1 MVRKIIITLSL
12 SGLLLGTPAMI
23 NGMAQER
30 SDKQQEP
37 QQEMK
42 SVNGKIADIDDQGRS
57 FTLDTGFGGEKQIL
71 KFMLVK
77 ESQVKGT
84 VEVGTTV
91 AVDYKTLDDGQLV
104 CVRVAAQ
111 S

>member
-1 MVRKIIITLSL
+1 MVRKIIFTVSL
-12 SGLLLGTPAMI
+12 TGLLLGTPAMS
-23 NGMAQER
+23 NGMAQEPN
-30 SDKQQEP
+30 DKQQEP
-37 QQEMK
+37 RQEMK
-42 SVNGKIADIDDQGRS
+42 SVNGKIADIGDQGRS

-71 KFMLVK
+71 KFVLVK
-77 ESQVKGT
+77 DSQVKGQI
-84 VEVGTTV
+84 EVGTIV

>member
-37 QQEMK
+37 
-42 SVNGKIADIDDQGRS
+42 
-57 FTLDTGFGGEKQIL
+57 
-71 KFMLVK
+71 
-77 ESQVKGT
+77 
-84 VEVGTTV
+84 
-91 AVDYKTLDDGQLV
+91 
-104 CVRVAAQ
+104 
-111 S
+111 